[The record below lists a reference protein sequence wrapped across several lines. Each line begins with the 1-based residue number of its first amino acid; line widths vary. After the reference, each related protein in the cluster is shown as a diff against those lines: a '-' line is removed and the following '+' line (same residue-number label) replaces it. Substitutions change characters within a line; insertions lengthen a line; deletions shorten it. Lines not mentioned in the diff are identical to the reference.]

1 MNKCQVCQFETDKY
15 LCSDKCDD
23 VYTQWHLEGLAEIKA
38 RTFCEECRLE
48 TTGNTECECIEEI
61 VSVKLDKPDSVE
73 VLARLLAKEFGSNC
87 FNR

>member
-1 MNKCQVCQFETDKY
+1 MNKCQVCQLETDKY

-38 RTFCEECRLE
+38 RVFCEVCGLE
-48 TTGNTECECIEEI
+48 TTGTPKCVCDQDE
-61 VSVKLDKPDSVE
+61 KPAKPDSVE
-73 VLARLLAKEFGSNC
+73 VLARLLAKENGSNC